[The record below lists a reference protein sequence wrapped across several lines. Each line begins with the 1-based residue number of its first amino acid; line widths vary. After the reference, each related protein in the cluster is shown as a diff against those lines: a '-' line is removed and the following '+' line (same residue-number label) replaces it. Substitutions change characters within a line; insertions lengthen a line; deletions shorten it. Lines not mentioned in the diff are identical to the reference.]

1 VYEIPRTLI
10 SFGEMTRMQAVLR
23 PQQSVRQPIQES
35 ALLQQRKRRNSM
47 GRNGEG
53 VNACRICFGEIS
65 NIEGRAMMVTV
76 CGHIFHLVCWNTYIK
91 LPNSMILSAGSKVMV
106 CPRCHACSHD

>member
-1 VYEIPRTLI
+1 MYEIPRTFI
-10 SFGEMTRMQAVLR
+10 SFGEMARGQAVLR
-23 PQQSVRQPIQES
+23 PPQSVRQPIQES